1 MTPTV
6 VESPTQPLVQFY
18 ETPVGKKAVMA
29 VTGVILFGFVIVHMI
44 GNLQIFLGAEKFNA
58 YAELLRKAPALLWA
72 ARLAL
77 VASVV
82 LHVTASVQLWLLK
95 RRARPVDYLRREA
108 IDSTFASRTM
118 LWSGPIIAAFVI
130 YHLMHF
136 TVGSWHPDFQE
147 LKPHHNAVVGFRSA
161 PVAIFYIVAVA
172 MLGLHLYHGAWSMFQ
187 SVGVNHPRY
196 TPLLKRFAQVA
207 SVLLSAG
214 FITVPLAVMFG
225 FIS

>member
-1 MTPTV
+1 
-6 VESPTQPLVQFY
+6 
-18 ETPVGKKAVMA
+18 
-29 VTGVILFGFVIVHMI
+29 
-44 GNLQIFLGAEKFNA
+44 
-58 YAELLRKAPALLWA
+58 
-72 ARLAL
+72 
-77 VASVV
+77 
-82 LHVTASVQLWLLK
+82 
-95 RRARPVDYLRREA
+95 
-108 IDSTFASRTM
+108 M
-118 LWSGPIIAAFVI
+118 LCSGPIIAAFFI